1 MHYEKNNAGSPKVG
15 QDYELFAK
23 IFSIIRRKWEVH
35 GICRH
40 FLTIPKHLRNICNN
54 WYKNH
59 AISYKIPVLC
69 CLCTLHVNY
78 LENVTRISHTIT
90 ISNTIHLKAQ
100 SFLQDFQNYLHKKW
114 VFKSKQTQNITLC
127 QQDLKGCRINTKF
140 GFGEEL
146 SMQSNFI
153 KSVQSVSSW
162 SLCESR
168 EAKSL
173 SEKISKVRK
182 I

>member
-1 MHYEKNNAGSPKVG
+1 MTFNIIYKKVN
-15 QDYELFAK
+15 L
-23 IFSIIRRKWEVH
+23 
-35 GICRH
+35 
-40 FLTIPKHLRNICNN
+40 N
-54 WYKNH
+54 
-59 AISYKIPVLC
+59 
-69 CLCTLHVNY
+69 
-78 LENVTRISHTIT
+78 
-90 ISNTIHLKAQ
+90 
-100 SFLQDFQNYLHKKW
+100 KK
-114 VFKSKQTQNITLC
+114 TQNINLC

-140 GFGEEL
+140 GFGEKL

>member
-1 MHYEKNNAGSPKVG
+1 MTLNIIYKKVN
-15 QDYELFAK
+15 L
-23 IFSIIRRKWEVH
+23 
-35 GICRH
+35 
-40 FLTIPKHLRNICNN
+40 
-54 WYKNH
+54 
-59 AISYKIPVLC
+59 
-69 CLCTLHVNY
+69 
-78 LENVTRISHTIT
+78 
-90 ISNTIHLKAQ
+90 
-100 SFLQDFQNYLHKKW
+100 
-114 VFKSKQTQNITLC
+114 SKQTQNITLC
-127 QQDLKGCRINTKF
+127 QQDLKGCRIITKF
-140 GFGEEL
+140 GFGEDL